1 MATGAFTLKFVRAA
15 SVGLLAATVGGLV
28 VNQLLHLC
36 YKDEEEQELD
46 GFPRSRW
53 ILSAAIQ
60 AFIFPVLVWLSL
72 LVASGSGIMCGRW
85 LTASAAELPNKSLW
99 YVFALFGS
107 QSRDMCPMP
116 AATSFLMKVHHWV
129 VTIACMLALF
139 APKGFGLFIAGT
151 FVLELG
157 SLFYNLRTL
166 SPGNKFINTLYQTF
180 MPLSNIAALAGGVL
194 LLQMREVPLWM
205 RVLYFTADVGVCIGR
220 QRHALKDAGLLS
232 KKATETPSQS
242 DPKAQDGVAM
252 QSLLGHR
259 QRKPSWRPWVPMLFI
274 PALQRARA
282 PLADGRGHQ
291 HHGLLGQP
299 RRGLIIAGGA
309 LSSPILLQSR

>member
-28 VNQLLHLC
+28 VNQQCAQNYVEFNLQLLCGKPLRLLHLC

-107 QSRDMCPMP
+107 QSRDMQC
-116 AATSFLMKVHHWV
+116 SQCVN
-129 VTIACMLALF
+129 I
-139 APKGFGLFIAGT
+139 
-151 FVLELG
+151 
-157 SLFYNLRTL
+157 LR
-166 SPGNKFINTLYQTF
+166 YH
-180 MPLSNIAALAGGVL
+180 MA
-194 LLQMREVPLWM
+194 
-205 RVLYFTADVGVCIGR
+205 
-220 QRHALKDAGLLS
+220 
-232 KKATETPSQS
+232 
-242 DPKAQDGVAM
+242 
-252 QSLLGHR
+252 
-259 QRKPSWRPWVPMLFI
+259 
-274 PALQRARA
+274 
-282 PLADGRGHQ
+282 
-291 HHGLLGQP
+291 
-299 RRGLIIAGGA
+299 
-309 LSSPILLQSR
+309 